1 MRARIAPHRKQM
13 MSFFRTVTVTA
24 AEAEA
29 GQSPH
34 ILTRL
39 RGREIEAIIVKQ
51 VYDRATC
58 EAICAGLEG
67 GQHGLIRTDFPAKFA
82 AFFYG
87 INLNLTHPDLKD
99 YFAEAPAFREKLSRL
114 FRGELDLERRVSRV
128 LSALDQGYDYT
139 SPPGPKP
146 GQHYMFTTIRAHLS
160 GGYIPAH
167 FDDEQA
173 ARPSYRQLLSLIQM
187 KLFSFVLAFSQ
198 AEGGGALEIFN
209 LRPDKAGQPIA
220 AGDRSAP
227 MPDLNTIEKVSFR
240 LDPGDMI
247 VFSSGQHLH
256 RVTPVLGAKTR
267 WTACS
272 FMAESKTAGHVY
284 CWG

>member
-1 MRARIAPHRKQM
+1 M

-24 AEAEA
+24 AEA
-29 GQSPH
+29 GRSPDM
-34 ILTRL
+34 LTRM
-39 RGREIEAIIVKQ
+39 RAQDIDGIIVKQ
-51 VYDRATC
+51 VYERATC
-58 EAICAGLEG
+58 DAVRDALDAGP
-67 GQHGLIRTDFPAKFA
+67 HDLIRTDFPAKFA

-99 YFAEAPAFREKLSRL
+99 YFSEVPRFRDGLSRL
-114 FRGELDLERRVSRV
+114 FPGELDLESRLTTL
-128 LSALDQGYDYT
+128 LSTLDQGCDYA
-139 SPPGPKP
+139 PAPGPDP
-146 GQHYMFTTIRAHLS
+146 GTSYMFTTIRAHLP

-173 ARPSYRQLLSLIQM
+173 RRPSYRHLLPLIQL

-198 AEGGGALEIFN
+198 AEQGGALEIFN
-209 LRPDKAGQPIA
+209 LQPERDGQRIA
-220 AGDRSAP
+220 VGDRSAVV
-227 MPDLNTIEKVSFR
+227 PDLDAAEKVSFR

-247 VFSSGQHLH
+247 LFNSGRYLH
-256 RVTPVLGAKTR
+256 RVTPVMGAKVR

-272 FMAESKTAGHVY
+272 FMAESRSPGRVY

>member
-1 MRARIAPHRKQM
+1 

-24 AEAEA
+24 AEAQ
-29 GQSPH
+29 QSPH
-34 ILTRL
+34 LLTRL
-39 RGREIEAIIVKQ
+39 RQREIESIVVKE
-51 VYDRATC
+51 VYDHPTC
-58 EAICAGLEG
+58 EALCGELESG
-67 GQHGLIRTDFPAKFA
+67 NLGLIRTDFPAKFA

-99 YFAEAPAFREKLSRL
+99 YFAEVPKFRAGLSRL
-114 FRGELDLERRVSRV
+114 LPGERGLEPRLTQLMSG
-128 LSALDQGYDYT
+128 LDQGT
-139 SPPGPKP
+139 SYAAAPGPDA
-146 GQHYMFTTIRAHLS
+146 GSSYMFTTIRAHLP

-173 ARPSYRQLLSLIQM
+173 ARPSYRHLMQLIQM
-187 KLFSFVLAFSQ
+187 KLFSFVLAFSK

-209 LRPDKAGQPIA
+209 LKPEKEGQRIA
-220 AGDRSAP
+220 ANDRSAAK
-227 MPDLNTIEKVSFR
+227 PDLDAAEKVSFR

-247 VFSSGQHLH
+247 IFSSGHYLH
-256 RVTPVLGAKTR
+256 RVTPVTGTKTR

-272 FMAESKTAGHVY
+272 FMAESKTPGQVY